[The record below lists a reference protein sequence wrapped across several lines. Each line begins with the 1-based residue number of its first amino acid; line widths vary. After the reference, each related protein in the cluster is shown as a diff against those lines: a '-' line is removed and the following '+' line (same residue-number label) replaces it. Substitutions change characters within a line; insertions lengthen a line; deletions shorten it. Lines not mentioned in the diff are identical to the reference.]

1 MVKMENNLKVCL
13 SSKKMNWTTP
23 KDFFNKLNEE
33 FHFTLDPCCTVEN
46 ALCEKFYTPEEDGL
60 IQDWEGEIVYCNPPY
75 GREIG
80 KWVKKCYEE
89 SKKENT
95 VVVMLIPARTDT
107 KYFHEYIYY
116 KAREIRFLKGR
127 LKFGGEQK
135 GSGSAPFPSMVVVF
149 KKKRGS
155 YETKE

>member
-1 MVKMENNLKVCL
+1 
-13 SSKKMNWTTP
+13 MNWTTP

-33 FHFTLDPCCTVEN
+33 FHFTLDPCCTIEN

-95 VVVMLIPARTDT
+95 VVVMLIPARKID
-107 KYFHEYIYY
+107 KIF
-116 KAREIRFLKGR
+116 
-127 LKFGGEQK
+127 
-135 GSGSAPFPSMVVVF
+135 S
-149 KKKRGS
+149 
-155 YETKE
+155 

>member
-33 FHFTLDPCCTVEN
+33 FHFTLDPCCTIEN

-135 GSGSAPFPSMVVVF
+135 GSGSAPLPSMAVVF
-149 KKKRGS
+149 NKKKGTS
-155 YETKE
+155 NI